1 MKKII
6 VRIFLYGCMALFLL
20 SDAVLYRKLKEQS
33 RENGIIKKDMEE
45 KLNLDKTFSENIVV
59 GKKEIFDLQ
68 LKIKKSE
75 DELRN
80 IEFEKT
86 YYNVDGHYKM
96 MFGRWGI
103 VEEVF
108 EKFTH
113 TDSDRVKEEYIGK
126 TFYLDYDKFIFDDT
140 VIFEY
145 PIKYNVLMVP
155 KAQWEE
161 YLEDMAVGVPL
172 KESLDVFG
180 STGEY
185 HASFAL
191 SGFKQLSDKFDIERI
206 YIVDDYNLILKAKGG
221 VFLRAER
228 LDHIDNWRSEY
239 APG

>member
-6 VRIFLYGCMALFLL
+6 VRIFLYVCMVLFLL

-33 RENGIIKKDMEE
+33 RENGIIKKDIEE
-45 KLNLDKTFSENIVV
+45 KLNLDKTFSGNIVV
-59 GKKEIFDLQ
+59 GEKEIFDLQ
-68 LKIKKSE
+68 LKIKKSK
-75 DELRN
+75 DELGN

-96 MFGRWGI
+96 MFGRWEI

-221 VFLRAER
+221 VFLRVER